1 MNPLIIQSVKLNQH
15 LPDPGFSFSGFKA
28 SLTSTKGG
36 YTMNTSSES
45 IVDLTI
51 DDDVVKQRTGF
62 IGQDSM
68 LIYIF
73 IVCNGDVNVILSR
86 STSLTWFEEWFAH
99 LEYKWGQTITRIW
112 DGRKVFGISCKYF
125 HAIVCRNYKIERGAL
140 ESWPL
145 YASHLED
152 KELRDP
158 LWNIKYAD
166 VRVEELDMTDISAF
180 GFSNPDLQRLTL
192 ASIYYNGN
200 VLKGGVG
207 VQLCGFI
214 VAADLWPG
222 GISDS
227 EYHRR

>member
-1 MNPLIIQSVKLNQH
+1 MDEKYL
-15 LPDPGFSFSGFKA
+15 A
-28 SLTSTKGG
+28 S
-36 YTMNTSSES
+36 
-45 IVDLTI
+45 
-51 DDDVVKQRTGF
+51 
-62 IGQDSM
+62 
-68 LIYIF
+68 
-73 IVCNGDVNVILSR
+73 
-86 STSLTWFEEWFAH
+86 
-99 LEYKWGQTITRIW
+99 
-112 DGRKVFGISCKYF
+112 
-125 HAIVCRNYKIERGAL
+125 IVCRNYKIERSAL

-222 GISDS
+222 G
-227 EYHRR
+227 RRVCSK